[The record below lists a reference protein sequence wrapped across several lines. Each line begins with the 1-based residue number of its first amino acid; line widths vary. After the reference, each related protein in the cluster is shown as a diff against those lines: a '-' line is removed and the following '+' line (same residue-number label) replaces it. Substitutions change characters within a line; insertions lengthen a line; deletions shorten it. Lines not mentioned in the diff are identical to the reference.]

1 VRYLLVPI
9 MIRVE
14 DFYFYNMHDVCECVC
29 LLWNI
34 SISISIII
42 ISQHEISHRITKA
55 LLKLREWVMVM
66 GNFIHLRANCDNIN
80 LHHFY
85 SRI

>member
-1 VRYLLVPI
+1 MRYLLVLI

-14 DFYFYNMHDVCECVC
+14 DFYFYNMHDVCACVC

-34 SISISIII
+34 IIII
-42 ISQHEISHRITKA
+42 ISQRQHEISHRITKA

>member
-1 VRYLLVPI
+1 MCEVFGLGVVRVRYLLVLI

-14 DFYFYNMHDVCECVC
+14 DFYFYNMHDVCACVC

-34 SISISIII
+34 I
-42 ISQHEISHRITKA
+42 EI
-55 LLKLREWVMVM
+55 EWVMVM